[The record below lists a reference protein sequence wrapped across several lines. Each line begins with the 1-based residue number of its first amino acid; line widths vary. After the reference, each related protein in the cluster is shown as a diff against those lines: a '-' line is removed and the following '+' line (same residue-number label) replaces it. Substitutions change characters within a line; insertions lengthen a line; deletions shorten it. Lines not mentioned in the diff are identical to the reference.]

1 MFTRNLLRRSSV
13 LVVAAGMLLAVMGTA
28 TVAHAAGDH
37 FYSSKQPYVTPDAS
51 VIAAYSDAPGGYE
64 VTFTEGVARHG
75 SRGLSSYKYD
85 LLLQRLA
92 ETAAAEDG
100 FVSDEVRDTFLAN
113 LAGMT
118 GANVQNGY
126 GQLTGQG
133 ETQHQGIGGR
143 AYDRN
148 TPLFERAV
156 ADGDTIDVESSG
168 ESRAT
173 ESGENFVQGLEQR
186 SDGALSPLVQPIE
199 PNPDTLYFHDVEN
212 PDGTEKSG
220 TALEIAEAYTAYVDA
235 QTGDGGTIGAAEAY
249 IKSLPKSEQVAKD
262 ILGGIFT
269 EEFIA
274 KIGTPGYTWYSTADG
289 TKDGAVACAPGADP
303 AADEDAC
310 GSKKNKILTPVD
322 AALTLYNLYI
332 IAADMAAENT
342 APHTF
347 DFEPYFAGHA
357 EDTEWFAYLLDTED
371 FYEKGPSLSGHD
383 ETYRIAQPLLD
394 DFFVSIDERAA
405 GGSNAAVYRFA
416 HAETIIPFAA
426 LLKLPGSTQQ
436 APDIASPT
444 SEADVF
450 DYGNNEWRGETV
462 TPMAQNVQWDV
473 ATRAGV
479 DPATGDAF
487 TPLVRMLYNEK
498 EIAFNDS
505 CTPVA
510 AGSNWYK
517 QSELESCLSGVAT
530 TELPLIAESTPSPT
544 TTATTPNGSPDASES
559 TPASPATTPTAGG
572 EQLASTGADLPT
584 IVIVAAI
591 GALLA
596 GATLTASRVRSR
608 RTWR

>member
-13 LVVAAGMLLAVMGTA
+13 LVVAAGTLLAVMGTA
-28 TVAHAAGDH
+28 TVAYAADGH
-37 FYSSKQPYVTPDAS
+37 FYSSKQPYVAPDAA
-51 VIAAYSDAPGGYE
+51 VIAAYSNAPGDYE

-92 ETAAAEDG
+92 ETAAAENG
-100 FVSDEVRDTFLAN
+100 FVSDGARDTFLSN

-118 GANVQNGY
+118 AANTVNGY

-133 ETQHQGIGGR
+133 EAQHQGIGGR

-148 TPLFERAV
+148 APLFDGAP
-156 ADGDTIDVESSG
+156 AKGDTIEVESSG

-173 ESGENFVQGLEQR
+173 ESGENFVKGLEER
-186 SDGALSPLVQPIE
+186 AGGELDPIVQPIVAT
-199 PNPDTLYFHDVEN
+199 PDTLYFHDPEN
-212 PDGTEKSG
+212 PDGSMKTGS
-220 TALEIAEAYTAYVDA
+220 ALEIAEAYTAYVDA
-235 QTGDGGTIGAAEAY
+235 QTGEGGTIAAAEAY
-249 IKSLPKSEQVAKD
+249 IKNLPQSDQVATE
-262 ILGGIFT
+262 ILGDVFT
-269 EEFIA
+269 QEFID

-332 IAADMAAENT
+332 IAADMTAENT

-357 EDTEWFAYLLDTED
+357 ADTEWFAYLLDAED

-383 ETYRIAQPLLD
+383 ETYSIAQPLLD
-394 DFFVSIDERAA
+394 DFFASIDERAA

-436 APDIASPT
+436 APDVASPT
-444 SEADVF
+444 SDADVYG
-450 DYGNNEWRGETV
+450 YGNNEWRGETV

-473 ATRAGV
+473 ATRAGI
-479 DPATGDAF
+479 DPATGDAY

-517 QSELESCLSGVAT
+517 QTELESCLSGVAT
-530 TELPLIAESTPSPT
+530 TESPLIAEDTPSPKS
-544 TTATTPNGSPDASES
+544 TATTPNGSPDASES
-559 TPASPATTPTAGG
+559 TAASPATTPNAGG
-572 EQLASTGADLPT
+572 EQLASTGADVPT
-584 IVIVAAI
+584 IAIVAAI

-596 GATLTASRVRSR
+596 GATLTAVQMRMR
-608 RTWR
+608 RGTR